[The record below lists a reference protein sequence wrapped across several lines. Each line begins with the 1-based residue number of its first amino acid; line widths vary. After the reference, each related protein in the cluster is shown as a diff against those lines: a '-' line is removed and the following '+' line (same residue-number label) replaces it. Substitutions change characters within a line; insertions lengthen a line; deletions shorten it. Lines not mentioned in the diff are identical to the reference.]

1 MVVFTRHPCVGTRQD
16 GSDLRGLLV
25 IVLRCFSHNEAE
37 RPHKRGQSD
46 NDYPL
51 HYTFSSSSMRL
62 YARRLMSTIMAA
74 MTSVA
79 IKPAPT
85 MIGLAVA

>member
-1 MVVFTRHPCVGTRQD
+1 MAIPRASAGA
-16 GSDLRGLLV
+16 RGWALLV
-25 IVLRCFSHNEAE
+25 TVQGCFPHNQAE
-37 RPHKRGQSD
+37 CPHERGQCD
-46 NDYPL
+46 NHYPL

-62 YARRLMSTIMAA
+62 YARRLMSTIMPG
-74 MTSVA
+74 TISTA